1 MRRSSR
7 ANDMAS
13 SFFSLIF
20 REKYIRRWGLMR
32 NTSEENLSSH
42 SMEVAM
48 IAHALALIGNEIY
61 GKQYDEGAVMAAAL
75 YHDATEVFT
84 GDMPTPVKYFSREM
98 RENYKVVERQAVD
111 QLIDKLPEKLK
122 PAYKALLDCPN
133 EDVERLVKIADKL
146 AAYIKCA
153 EEEKC
158 GNGEFR
164 SAKDS
169 TMKSLENYKCPEL
182 DYFIKEFL
190 PAFSLT
196 LDEM

>member
-1 MRRSSR
+1 M
-7 ANDMAS
+7 AN
-13 SFFSLIF
+13 SFFALIF

-48 IAHALALIGNEIY
+48 IAHALALIGNKKF
-61 GKQYDEGAVMAAAL
+61 GKSYDEGKVMAAAL

-98 RENYKVVERQAVD
+98 RENYKIVESQAVNS
-111 QLIDKLPEKLK
+111 LTEKLPDFLK
-122 PAYKALLDCPN
+122 EEYKDLLDC
-133 EDVERLVKIADKL
+133 EDEDTERLVKIADKL
-146 AAYIKCA
+146 AAYIKCV

-164 SAKDS
+164 SAKES
-169 TMKSLENYKCPEL
+169 TMASLKAYDCPEL

>member
-1 MRRSSR
+1 
-7 ANDMAS
+7 MAS

-48 IAHALALIGNEIY
+48 IAHALALTGNEIY

-146 AAYIKCA
+146 AAYIKCV